1 MNAALII
8 IVLFAIFAL
17 AVGLY
22 ARRGKKLSL
31 EQWAVGGRGFGALLT
46 FLLMAGEAFSTFT
59 FLGASG
65 WTYSKGVPAF
75 YILSYGCL
83 AYVIGYWMLPAI
95 WRYAKDNGLVSFADY
110 FASRYESRAV
120 GVLVSVVAVF
130 AMVAL
135 LIIQLR
141 GLGIIVSEMSYGLI
155 AQNTAIWISALLM
168 VAYMM
173 VSGIHG
179 SASIAIFKDAL
190 ILGLAI
196 FLGTYLPLHYFGGL
210 SEMFARIDAV
220 HPELLRMPEHGLN
233 LSWYN
238 STLLLTSLGY
248 YLYPHGFTAI
258 YVSRDASALRKNVV
272 LMPIYQVLIAFLFL
286 VGFAAVLTVYGLEGA
301 QTDLALLRLVK
312 QTFPSWFVGIVG
324 GAGLLTALVPGSLI
338 MLNASTT
345 IARNIYREGFA
356 PQASDRDVA
365 RVARI
370 SLPLFTLVV
379 VFFVLRGGTTFVAL
393 AIFSSSLLTQLVPML
408 ASSFLKRPFGTREAA
423 FGGIAAGGVV
433 LGLSNWGGMTLA
445 SIFPNAPLA
454 FTSINMGLVALFC
467 NAVIFVAISAAQ
479 RLLRTRFDTAVESAG
494 QT

>member
-1 MNAALII
+1 MNPALII

-17 AVGLY
+17 AVGLN

-31 EQWAVGGRGFGALLT
+31 EQWAIGGRGFGSLLT

-83 AYVIGYWMLPAI
+83 AYVLGYWMLPAI
-95 WRYAKDNGLVSFADY
+95 WRHAKERGLVSFADY
-110 FASRYESRAV
+110 FASKYESRAV
-120 GVLVSVVAVF
+120 GVLVSLVAVL

-135 LIIQLR
+135 LIIRLR

-155 AQNTAIWISALLM
+155 SQNTAIWISALLM
-168 VAYMM
+168 VVYMT

-196 FLGTYLPLHYFGGL
+196 FLGTYLPLHYFGGVG
-210 SEMFARIDAV
+210 EMFARIDAV

-238 STLLLTSLGY
+238 STLLLTALGY
-248 YLYPHGFTAI
+248 YLYPHGFTAV
-258 YVSRDASALRKNVV
+258 YVARDASALRKNVV

-286 VGFAAVLTVYGLEGA
+286 VGFAAVLTVHGLEGA

-356 PQASDRDVA
+356 PQASDRAVA

-408 ASSFLKRPFGTREAA
+408 ASSFLKRPFGTHEAA

-433 LGLSNWGGMTLA
+433 LGLSNWAGMTLA
-445 SIFPNAPLA
+445 SVFPNAPLA
-454 FTSINMGLVALFC
+454 LTSINMGLVALFS
-467 NAVIFVAISAAQ
+467 NAVVFVAISAAQ
-479 RLLRTRFDTAVESAG
+479 RLLRARIDTAVESA
-494 QT
+494 

>member
-1 MNAALII
+1 MNVALVII
-8 IVLFAIFAL
+8 ILFAAFAL
-17 AVGLY
+17 GIGLF

-31 EQWAVGGRGFGALLT
+31 EQWAVGGRGFGSLLT

-65 WTYSKGVPAF
+65 WTYSKGIPAF

-95 WRYAKDNGLVSFADY
+95 WRYSKERNLVSFADY
-110 FASRYESRAV
+110 FASRYESRSI
-120 GVLVSVVAVF
+120 GVLVSIVAVF
-130 AMVAL
+130 AMVSL

-141 GLGIIVSEMSYGLI
+141 GLGIIVSEMSYGTI
-155 AQNTAIWISALLM
+155 PPAVAIWISAILM
-168 VAYMM
+168 TVYMT

-179 SASIAIFKDAL
+179 SASIAVVKDVL

-196 FLGTYLPLHYFGGL
+196 FLGLYLPLHYYGGIGA
-210 SEMFARIDAV
+210 MFTRINEV
-220 HPELLRMPEHGLN
+220 HPELLRMPEHGFN

-238 STLLLTSLGY
+238 STILLTSLGY
-248 YLYPHGFTAI
+248 YLYPHGFTAV
-258 YVSRDASALRKNVV
+258 YVARDAKALRRNVV
-272 LMPIYQVLIAFLFL
+272 MMPIYQVLIAFLFL
-286 VGFAAVLTVYGLEGA
+286 VGFAAILTVHGLEGA

-312 QTFPSWFVGIVG
+312 QTFAPWFVGIVG

-356 PQASDRDVA
+356 PRATEQQVA

-370 SLPLFTLVV
+370 ALPLFTLVV
-379 VFFVLRGGTTFVAL
+379 VYFTLVGGATFVTL
-393 AIFSSSLLTQLVPML
+393 AIFSSSLLTQLLPML

-423 FGGIAAGGVV
+423 FGGIVAGAIVLALVSWRGV
-433 LGLSNWGGMTLA
+433 TLA
-445 SIFPNAPLA
+445 SLFPGAPATL
-454 FTSINMGLVALFC
+454 TSINPGLVALFA
-467 NAVIFVAISAAQ
+467 NAVVFIAISAVQ
-479 RLLRTRFDTAVESAG
+479 RAVRARMATSIES
-494 QT
+494 T

>member
-8 IVLFAIFAL
+8 IALFAVFAL

-22 ARRGKKLSL
+22 ARRGKQLSF
-31 EQWAVGGRGFGALLT
+31 EQWAVGGRGFGSLLT
-46 FLLMAGEAFSTFT
+46 FLLMAGEAFSTFS

-83 AYVIGYWMLPAI
+83 AYLMGYWMLPAI
-95 WRYAKDNGLVSFADY
+95 WRFAKDRKLVSFADY
-110 FASRYESRAV
+110 FAAKYESRAI

-130 AMVAL
+130 AMVSL

-155 AQNTAIWISALLM
+155 SQDLAIWISATLM
-168 VAYMM
+168 VLYMI

-179 SASIAIFKDAL
+179 SASIAIFKDVL

-196 FLGTYLPLHYFGGL
+196 FLGTYLPQHYFGGY
-210 SEMFARIDAV
+210 SEMFARIEAV
-220 HPELLRMPEHGLN
+220 HPELLRMPEHGFN

-248 YLYPHGFTAI
+248 YLYPHGFTAV
-258 YVSRDASALRKNVV
+258 YVARDAAALRKNTV
-272 LMPIYQVLIAFLFL
+272 LMPLYQVLIAFLFL
-286 VGFAAVLTVYGLEGA
+286 VGFAAVLTVHGLEGS

-312 QTFPSWFVGIVG
+312 QTFSPWFVGIVG

-356 PQASDRDVA
+356 PNASEREVA

-370 SLPLFTLVV
+370 ALPLFTLVV
-379 VFFVLRGGTTFVAL
+379 VYFVLRGGATFVSL

-423 FGGIAAGGVV
+423 FGGILTGAVV
-433 LGLSNWGGMTLA
+433 LAIANWGGLTLA
-445 SIFPNAPLA
+445 SLFPTAPVA
-454 FTSINMGLVALFC
+454 FTSINPGLIALLA
-467 NAVIFVAISAAQ
+467 NATVFTAISAAQ
-479 RLLRTRFDTAVESAG
+479 RSLQIRRATSIESA
-494 QT
+494 

>member
-1 MNAALII
+1 MNTALVII
-8 IVLFAIFAL
+8 ILFAAFAL
-17 AVGLY
+17 GIGVF

-31 EQWAVGGRGFGALLT
+31 EQWAVGGRGFGSLLT

-65 WTYSKGVPAF
+65 WTYSKGIPAF

-95 WRYAKDNGLVSFADY
+95 WRYAKERNLVSFADY
-110 FASRYESRAV
+110 FASRYDSRGI

-130 AMVAL
+130 AMVSL

-141 GLGIIVSEMSYGLI
+141 GLGIIVSEMSYGSI
-155 AQNTAIWISALLM
+155 PPAVAIWISAILM
-168 VAYMM
+168 AVYMT

-179 SASIAIFKDAL
+179 SASIAVVKDVL

-196 FLGTYLPLHYFGGL
+196 FLGIYLPLHYYGGIGA
-210 SEMFARIDAV
+210 MFTRINEV

-238 STLLLTSLGY
+238 STILLTSLGY
-248 YLYPHGFTAI
+248 YLYPHGFTAV
-258 YVSRDASALRKNVV
+258 YVARDAKALRRNVV
-272 LMPIYQVLIAFLFL
+272 MMPIYQVLIAFLFL
-286 VGFAAVLTVYGLEGA
+286 VGFAATLTVHGLEGA

-312 QTFPSWFVGIVG
+312 QTFSPWFVGVVG

-345 IARNIYREGFA
+345 IARNVYREGFA
-356 PQASDRDVA
+356 PHATEQQVA

-370 SLPLFTLVV
+370 ALPLFTLVV
-379 VFFVLRGGTTFVAL
+379 VYFTLLGGATFVTL
-393 AIFSSSLLTQLVPML
+393 AIFSSSLLTQLLPML

-423 FGGIAAGGVV
+423 FGGIAAGAIV
-433 LGLSNWGGMTLA
+433 LALFNWRGMTL
-445 SIFPNAPLA
+445 SSLFPGAPDA
-454 FTSINMGLVALFC
+454 FTSINTGLVALFV
-467 NAVIFVAISAAQ
+467 NAAVFIAISAVQ
-479 RLLRTRFDTAVESAG
+479 RALRARMATSVKSS
-494 QT
+494 

>member
-1 MNAALII
+1 MNPALVI
-8 IVLFAIFAL
+8 IVLFALFAL

-22 ARRGKKLSL
+22 ARRGKTFSL
-31 EQWAVGGRGFGALLT
+31 EQWAVGGRGFGSLLT
-46 FLLMAGEAFSTFT
+46 FLLMAGEAFSTFS

-83 AYVIGYWMLPAI
+83 AYVFGYWMLPAI
-95 WRYAKDNGLVSFADY
+95 WRYAKEHGLVSFADY
-110 FASRYESRAV
+110 FASKYDSRAI

-130 AMVAL
+130 AMVSL

-141 GLGIIVSEMSYGLI
+141 GLGIIVSEMSYGSI
-155 AQNTAIWISALLM
+155 SQDTAIWISATLM
-168 VAYMM
+168 VLYMS

-179 SASIAIFKDAL
+179 SASIAIFKDVL
-190 ILGLAI
+190 ILALAI
-196 FLGTYLPLHYFGGL
+196 FLGTYLPLHYFGGFG
-210 SEMFARIDAV
+210 EMFARIDAV
-220 HPELLRMPEHGLN
+220 HPELLRMPEHGFN

-248 YLYPHGFTAI
+248 YLYPHGFTAV
-258 YVSRDASALRKNVV
+258 YVARDASALRKNTM

-286 VGFAAVLTVYGLEGA
+286 VGFAAVLTVHGLEGA

-338 MLNASTT
+338 MLNASTM

-356 PQASDRDVA
+356 PQASDRQVG
-365 RVARI
+365 RIARI
-370 SLPLFTLVV
+370 ALPLFTLVV
-379 VFFVLRGGTTFVAL
+379 VYFVLRGGSNFVAL

-423 FGGIAAGGVV
+423 FGGIFAGAVV
-433 LGLSNWGGMTLA
+433 LALVNWRGMTLA
-445 SIFPNAPLA
+445 SVFPAAPIA
-454 FTSINMGLVALFC
+454 FTSINTGLVALFA
-467 NAVIFVAISAAQ
+467 NAVVFIAISATQ
-479 RLLRTRFDTAVESAG
+479 RALRARIATSVESV
-494 QT
+494 

>member
-8 IVLFAIFAL
+8 IVMFAIFAL

-22 ARRGKKLSL
+22 ARRGKTLSL

-46 FLLMAGEAFSTFT
+46 FLLMAGEAFSTFS

-83 AYVIGYWMLPAI
+83 AYVVGYWMLPAI
-95 WRYAKDNGLVSFADY
+95 WRYAKERKLVSFADY
-110 FASRYESRAV
+110 FASKYESRAV
-120 GVLVSVVAVF
+120 GVLVSLVAVF
-130 AMVAL
+130 AMVSL

-141 GLGIIVSEMSYGLI
+141 GLGIIVSEMSYGQI
-155 AQNTAIWISALLM
+155 SQNTAIWMSALLM
-168 VAYMM
+168 VVYMS

-179 SASIAIFKDAL
+179 SASIAIFKDVL
-190 ILGLAI
+190 ILGLAV
-196 FLGTYLPLHYFGGL
+196 FLGTYLPLHYFGGFG
-210 SEMFARIDAV
+210 EMFVRIDAV
-220 HPELLRMPEHGLN
+220 RPELLRMPEHGLN

-248 YLYPHGFTAI
+248 YLYPHGFTAV
-258 YVSRDASALRKNVV
+258 YVARDASALRKNTV
-272 LMPIYQVLIAFLFL
+272 LMPLYQVLIAFLFL
-286 VGFAAVLTVYGLEGA
+286 VGFAAVLTVHGLEGA

-312 QTFPSWFVGIVG
+312 QTFPAWFVGVVG

-356 PQASDRDVA
+356 PHASDKEVA

-370 SLPLFTLVV
+370 ALPVFTLVV
-379 VFFVLRGGTTFVAL
+379 VYFVLRGGATFVSL
-393 AIFSSSLLTQLVPML
+393 AIFASSLLTQLVPML

-423 FGGIAAGGVV
+423 FGGIFAGAIV
-433 LGLSNWGGMTLA
+433 LALTNWGDVTLA
-445 SIFPNAPLA
+445 SLFPHASVA
-454 FTSINMGLVALFC
+454 FTSINTGLVALAA
-467 NAVIFVAISAAQ
+467 NAVVFVAISAIQ
-479 RLLRTRFDTAVESAG
+479 RTLGTRISGSVESA
-494 QT
+494 